1 MPIRLSD
8 GERIK
13 SDIDSYVIEEV
24 LSQGAF
30 AHAAKA
36 TSTARGRPVFLKRYF
51 APTVSLPWYEG
62 FVEHQQELKR
72 RVDAH
77 DGLRNYCYG
86 FLDFFEGTEGRAKRT
101 FHQVF
106 EFIEG
111 GKSLTSFIEESARDD
126 SDVRWGERVTFARV
140 MMMAIAA
147 LHKQKIIHTDLKPD
161 NLLLIPSPLRPGTFN
176 LKVIDMDWAIF
187 SDRRAPW
194 HGEGMGYVGT
204 PGYMSPEHIRQE
216 VPGPPS
222 DVFTCALM
230 LSELLAGYHPFS
242 GKGGDDQVLA
252 KAVKG
257 GDFKPFKLTRGI
269 EKVNNTAFFEQLVN
283 QALNPSAKKRP
294 TADDLKNALLGI
306 GQSGEAPAKPAPS
319 ASPTSSPAPIPPSRP
334 TPVPRPP
341 PSPPTPVPRPPP
353 VPKTVPAPVVAVP
366 PAAGVELLH
375 AGKPVLKMGIE
386 TVVGR
391 QLLKSISPDAQFMD
405 TNQFRIHRVDGKAWA
420 VSPSPGTPNETLL
433 DGKKLTATTKLRD
446 GMRISVGNSAKGIEK
461 LPLIVRLA

>member
-1 MPIRLSD
+1 MPIRLSA

-13 SDIDSYVIEEV
+13 SGIDAYVIEEV
-24 LSQGAF
+24 LNQGAF
-30 AHAAKA
+30 AHSAKA
-36 TSTARGRPVFLKRYF
+36 ASTARGRPVFLKRYF
-51 APTVSLPWYEG
+51 APTITLPWYGG

-72 RVDAH
+72 RVNAH
-77 DGLRNYCYG
+77 VGLRTYCYG
-86 FLDFFEGTEGRAKRT
+86 FVDFFEGTEGRANRT

-111 GKSLTSFIEESARDD
+111 GKSLTSFIEESSRHD

-140 MMMAIAA
+140 MMMAVAA
-147 LHKQKIIHTDLKPD
+147 LHKQKIIHSDLKPD
-161 NLLLIPSPLRPGTFN
+161 NLLLIPNPLRPGTFN

-194 HGEGMGYVGT
+194 HGEGVGYVGT
-204 PGYMSPEHIRQE
+204 PGYMSPEHIREE
-216 VPGPPS
+216 VPGPSS

-230 LSELLAGYHPFS
+230 LSELLAGYHPYV
-242 GKGGDDQVLA
+242 GKGSDDAVLA

-269 EKVNNTAFFEQLVN
+269 EKVNNPSYLEGLVN
-283 QALNPSAKKRP
+283 RALNPSAIKRP

-306 GQSGEAPAKPAPS
+306 GPSGESPTTRAPS
-319 ASPTSSPAPIPPSRP
+319 PTASPAVPRPATPPTP
-334 TPVPRPP
+334 ATPVPVG
-341 PSPPTPVPRPPP
+341 S
-353 VPKTVPAPVVAVP
+353 
-366 PAAGVELLH
+366 VELLH

-391 QLLKSISPDAQFMD
+391 QMLKSISPDAQFMD
-405 TNQFRIHRVDGKAWA
+405 TNQFRIHRVDGKTWA
-420 VSPSPGTPNETLL
+420 VSPLPGTPNETLL

-446 GMRISVGNSAKGIEK
+446 GMRISVGNSAKALEK
-461 LPLIVRLA
+461 LPLIVRLS